1 LNGIK
6 LTVRLALTYSELTAQ
21 FWRRPPMPDITTAT
35 LAALA
40 ACSPKTVT
48 KWAREH
54 GIKRIGRDYLFTP
67 EQVAAFLSR
76 DRKPGRKPKDGG
88 LSRSGE
94 WRQKQKE
101 KEAK

>member
-1 LNGIK
+1 
-6 LTVRLALTYSELTAQ
+6 
-21 FWRRPPMPDITTAT
+21 MPDITTAA

-40 ACSPKTVT
+40 QCRPNTVT

-54 GIKRIGRDYLFTP
+54 GIKPIGRDYLFTP

-76 DRKPGRKPKDGG
+76 DRKPGRKPKPDAA

-94 WRQKQKE
+94 WRRKQKE
-101 KEAK
+101 KAQ